1 MCSAQPKPLVH
12 IFSGPLYKQT
22 VKNHLCSSY
31 LNVIYLPIN
40 NSCVNNELMSTSAW
54 VCQIQDLQRVAQYLS
69 VVHLVSLLHLKWTN
83 NCTQSS
89 FPQLSRLF
97 GREFVGLRVIPT
109 SNVCHQAWNFISE
122 KARPTLICKGRLPWK
137 ILKFIGR
144 ENRVVRALHNS
155 RDQLL
160 YVPTEGQKHHGL
172 VYLTNFYQGLRN
184 YFIGKCKGP
193 PRPRPGQQRSWPS
206 RPPCSMLFWSKFCVL
221 C

>member
-1 MCSAQPKPLVH
+1 MHRVCSAQPKPLVH
-12 IFSGPLYKQT
+12 IFSGPLYKQK

-137 ILKFIGR
+137 ILKFIGNFWMR
-144 ENRVVRALHNS
+144 TKAKTRGNRGQGLKGLCGLRASSSRPASQITTDWTNLPSNS
-155 RDQLL
+155 R
-160 YVPTEGQKHHGL
+160 
-172 VYLTNFYQGLRN
+172 
-184 YFIGKCKGP
+184 
-193 PRPRPGQQRSWPS
+193 
-206 RPPCSMLFWSKFCVL
+206 
-221 C
+221 